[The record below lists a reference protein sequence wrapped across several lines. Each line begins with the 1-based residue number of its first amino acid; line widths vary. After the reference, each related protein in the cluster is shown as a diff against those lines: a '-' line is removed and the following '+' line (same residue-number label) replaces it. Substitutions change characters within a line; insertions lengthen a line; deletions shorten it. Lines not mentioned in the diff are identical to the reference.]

1 MNDKSSLIIMGAGGH
16 GKVVAELLHTLGY
29 DPVGFIDP
37 DPPAPNV
44 LDLPVLGGDCL
55 LPSLR
60 RSGVSAAFVALGDN
74 ALRQRIGASLRNM
87 GFMLPTII
95 HPSAVISPSARI
107 GEGVAIMPLAV
118 VATAAFLGDL
128 VIINSSSIVEHDGI
142 IGNAA
147 HIAPGCA
154 LGGNVQVG
162 VRTLLGVGSTVR
174 PGITIGT
181 DAVVGAGSTVVSD
194 VPNGA
199 VVAGVPAR
207 ALRGAAR
214 T

>member
-1 MNDKSSLIIMGAGGH
+1 MSGESSVVIVGAGGH
-16 GKVVAELLHTLGY
+16 GKVVAELLQVLGY
-29 DPVGFIDP
+29 NIVGFIDP
-37 DPPAPNV
+37 DPPQPYV
-44 LDLPVLGGDCL
+44 LGLPVLGGDGL

-60 RSGVSAAFVALGDN
+60 RNGVSSAFVALGDN
-74 ALRQRIGASLRNM
+74 ALRQRIGTSLRAM
-87 GFMLPTII
+87 GFTLPTII

-107 GEGVAIMPLAV
+107 GEGIVIMPLAV
-118 VATAAFLGDL
+118 VATAAILDDL
-128 VIINSSSIVEHDGI
+128 AIINSSSIVEHDGI

-162 VRTLLGVGSTVR
+162 MRTMLGLGSSVR
-174 PGITIGT
+174 PCIKIGV
-181 DAVVGAGSTVVSD
+181 DAVVGAGSAVVSD
-194 VPNGA
+194 VPDGA

-207 ALRGAAR
+207 ALRGSVR